1 LIEQARF
8 VKDEIATGPE
18 NTRAARHPL
27 LIRHRACGLMAHE
40 AAALPRRETGDPT
53 MLRTALLS
61 PLALALAAAPALAQD
76 PASCG
81 TVRFSDPGWTD
92 ITATNGVA
100 IALLQGLGYTPQ
112 VSTLSV
118 PVGYEALKNG
128 DTDVFLGNW
137 MPAQQKF
144 RDDLDASGTIQELVQ
159 NLEGAKFTLAVTD
172 AAADLGIQDF
182 ADLDAHKDA
191 FQGKIYGIEPGA
203 PANQTIQGMIEA
215 DKFGLGDWELVESSE
230 QGMLAQVARNDAAKT
245 PSVFLAWAPHPM
257 NVKLAITYLSGGD
270 EEFGPDYGGATVHTL
285 ARNEWVEACP
295 NVAKLFT
302 QLTFTVDQENLLMGK
317 ILDDGM
323 DATDAAKGWIGENAE
338 TVATWLDGVT
348 TLDGKPGAEAVMASV
363 K

>member
-1 LIEQARF
+1 
-8 VKDEIATGPE
+8 
-18 NTRAARHPL
+18 
-27 LIRHRACGLMAHE
+27 MS
-40 AAALPRRETGDPT
+40 
-53 MLRTALLS
+53 RTAPLS
-61 PLALALAAAPALAQD
+61 PLVLALVAAAPALAD
-76 PASCG
+76 EPASCG

-100 IALLQGLGYTPQ
+100 TALLQGLGYRPD
-112 VSTLSV
+112 VRTLSV

-128 DTDVFLGNW
+128 DTDIFLGNW

-144 RDDLDASGTIQELVQ
+144 RDDLDASGQTEELVQ
-159 NLEGAKFTLAVTD
+159 NLTGAKFTLAVTD
-172 AAADLGIQDF
+172 AAPDLGVKDF

-230 QGMLAQVARNDAAKT
+230 QGMLAQVARNDAAGL

-257 NVKLAITYLSGGD
+257 NVKLDITYLSGGD
-270 EEFGPDYGGATVHTL
+270 AEFGPDFGGATVHTL
-285 ARNEWVEACP
+285 ARKEWVAACP
-295 NVAKLFT
+295 NAAKLFG
-302 QLTFTVDQENLLMGK
+302 QLVFTVEMENLLMGR
-317 ILDDGM
+317 ILDEGM
-323 DATDAAKGWIGENAE
+323 DAAQAAKGWIAENPGA
-338 TVATWLDGVT
+338 VAAWLDGVT

>member
-1 LIEQARF
+1 
-8 VKDEIATGPE
+8 
-18 NTRAARHPL
+18 
-27 LIRHRACGLMAHE
+27 MS
-40 AAALPRRETGDPT
+40 
-53 MLRTALLS
+53 RTALLPS
-61 PLALALAAAPALAQD
+61 LALALIAAAPALADD

-100 IALLQGLGYTPQ
+100 TALLQGLGYTPDLR
-112 VSTLSV
+112 TLSV

-128 DTDVFLGNW
+128 DTDLFLGNW

-144 RDDLDASGTIQELVQ
+144 RDDLDASGRTEELVQ
-159 NLEGAKFTLAVTD
+159 NLTGAKFTLAVTA
-172 AAADLGIQDF
+172 AAADLGVQDF
-182 ADLDAHKDA
+182 ADLDGHKDA

-203 PANQTIQGMIEA
+203 PANQTIQAMIEA

-230 QGMLAQVARNDAAKT
+230 QGMLAQVQRNDAAGQ

-257 NVKLAITYLSGGD
+257 NVALDITYLSGGD

-285 ARNEWVEACP
+285 ARKEWAAACP
-295 NVAKLFT
+295 NAARLFG
-302 QLTFTVDQENLLMGK
+302 QLVFTVEMENLLMGK
-317 ILDDGM
+317 ILDEGM
-323 DATDAAKGWIGENAE
+323 DPTQAAKGWIAENPDA
-338 TVATWLDGVT
+338 VAAWLDGVT

>member
-1 LIEQARF
+1 
-8 VKDEIATGPE
+8 
-18 NTRAARHPL
+18 
-27 LIRHRACGLMAHE
+27 MS
-40 AAALPRRETGDPT
+40 
-53 MLRTALLS
+53 RTALLS
-61 PLALALAAAPALAQD
+61 PLALALAAAPALAND

-100 IALLQGLGYTPQ
+100 SAVLRGLGYTPQ
-112 VSTLSV
+112 ISTLSV
-118 PVGYEALKNG
+118 PVGYEAIKNG
-128 DTDVFLGNW
+128 DADVFLGNW

-144 RDDLDASGTIQELVQ
+144 RDDLDASGKTEELVQ

-172 AAADLGIQDF
+172 AAADLGVKDF
-182 ADLDAHKDA
+182 ADLDAQKDA

-230 QGMLAQVARNDAAKT
+230 QGMLAQVQRNDAAGV

-257 NVKLAITYLSGGD
+257 NLKLDITYLSGGD
-270 EEFGPDYGGATVHTL
+270 VEFGPDYGGATVHTL
-285 ARNEWVEACP
+285 ARKEWVAACP
-295 NVAKLFT
+295 NAAKLFG
-302 QLTFTVDQENLLMGK
+302 QLVFTVDMENLLMGK
-317 ILDDGM
+317 ILDEGM
-323 DATDAAKGWIGENAE
+323 DAAEAAKGWIAENPD

>member
-1 LIEQARF
+1 
-8 VKDEIATGPE
+8 
-18 NTRAARHPL
+18 
-27 LIRHRACGLMAHE
+27 MS
-40 AAALPRRETGDPT
+40 
-53 MLRTALLS
+53 RTAPLS
-61 PLALALAAAPALAQD
+61 PLVLALVAAAPALAD
-76 PASCG
+76 EPASCG

-100 IALLQGLGYTPQ
+100 TALLQGLGYRPD
-112 VSTLSV
+112 VRTLSV

-128 DTDVFLGNW
+128 DTDIFLGNW

-144 RDDLDASGTIQELVQ
+144 RDDLDASGQTEELVQ
-159 NLEGAKFTLAVTD
+159 NLTGAKFTLAVTD
-172 AAADLGIQDF
+172 AAADLGVKDF

-230 QGMLAQVARNDAAKT
+230 QGMLAQVARNDAAGL

-257 NVKLAITYLSGGD
+257 NVKLDITYLSGGD
-270 EEFGPDYGGATVHTL
+270 AEFGPDFGGATVHTL
-285 ARNEWVEACP
+285 ARKEWVAACP
-295 NVAKLFT
+295 NAAKLFG
-302 QLTFTVDQENLLMGK
+302 QLVFTVEMENLLMGR
-317 ILDDGM
+317 ILDEGM
-323 DATDAAKGWIGENAE
+323 DAAQAAKGWIAENPDA
-338 TVATWLDGVT
+338 VAAWLDGVT